1 MGRALITP
9 GLIRERRRTHPESM
23 KLFPISMLL
32 CWIAVSPLR
41 AEKIVLAAG
50 GGAAEKDAPA
60 MECRLREPF
69 GVEFLPSGEMLIA
82 EMTGGNR
89 VLRVDAGGVLRVIA
103 GTGAK
108 GFSGD
113 GNPAVSATFNGLH
126 NFVVLENGDLL
137 LADSFNH
144 AIRKIDA
151 RSGIVTTFAGDGR
164 KGFRGDGAGA
174 GAAQFDTPIQIA
186 LDPTRKNLFVADI
199 GNKRV
204 RRIVLATGIV
214 STVAGNG
221 RAGVPPDGALA
232 VEAPLADPRAVAA
245 GADGSF
251 YILERSGNA
260 LRFVDAAGRI
270 RTVAGTGKAGLNGD
284 GGPALE
290 AALNGPK
297 YIALDRDGSVLIADA
312 ENHAIRRYTPK
323 DGKIAR
329 VAGTGKQGRA
339 GLGGDPLACELARPH
354 GVTVAPDGS
363 LYITDS
369 YNDRILKIVP

>member
-1 MGRALITP
+1 MI
-9 GLIRERRRTHPESM
+9 
-23 KLFPISMLL
+23 L
-32 CWIAVSPLR
+32 CWMSAGPLR
-41 AEKIVLAAG
+41 AEKIVVVAG

-60 MECRLREPF
+60 AECRLREPF

-89 VLRVDAGGVLRVIA
+89 VLKIDAGGVLCVIA

-113 GNPAVSATFNGLH
+113 GNAAVSATFNGIH
-126 NFVVLENGDLL
+126 NFVVLDNGDLL

-151 RSGIVTTFAGDGR
+151 KSGIVTTFAGDGR
-164 KGFRGDGAGA
+164 KGFRGDGAVA
-174 GAAQFDTPIQIA
+174 SAAQFDTPIQIA
-186 LDPTRKNLFVADI
+186 LDPGRKNLFVADI

-204 RRIVLATGIV
+204 RRIVLATGV
-214 STVAGNG
+214 MDTVAGNG
-221 RAGVPPDGALA
+221 RAGAPPDGALA
-232 VEAPLADPRAVAA
+232 VDAPLVDPRAVAA

-251 YILERSGNA
+251 YILERSGHA
-260 LRFVDAAGRI
+260 LRFVDGTGRI
-270 RTVAGTGKAGLNGD
+270 RTVAGTGKAGLSGD
-284 GGPALE
+284 GGAALD
-290 AALNGPK
+290 ATLNGPK

-312 ENHAIRRYTPK
+312 ENHVIRRFTPK

-329 VAGTGKQGRA
+329 VAGTGKKGGA
-339 GLGGDPLACELARPH
+339 GLGGSPLACELARPH
-354 GVTVAPDGS
+354 GVTVAHDGT